1 MQLGKVIKEKR
12 KGLGLNQVEFSQ
24 AVGITQTFLSQI
36 ENDKKEPSAKV
47 LTSICYVLGFPKPI
61 LMWFALEEKDVP
73 EEKRSVFNILKESVD
88 DLVNEFFLKEEEEQ
102 FI

>member
-1 MQLGKVIKEKR
+1 MQLGMVIKEKR

-47 LTSICYVLGFPKPI
+47 LTKICDTLGITKPI
-61 LMWFALEEKDVP
+61 LIWFTLEEKDIR
-73 EEKRSVFNILKESVD
+73 EDKREAFNTLKSSIDE
-88 DLVNEFFLKEEEEQ
+88 LINEF
-102 FI
+102 I